1 MLRCI
6 SADRPT
12 DEYNT
17 RFIHLPRYVRSQP
30 PELCPQKPPRLGR
43 YKVCGRDSVCHVS
56 HSHAAP
62 AGPRCSPSEAAPER
76 NSIHPSPPT
85 SLPPACR
92 LPQLPRY
99 TPLRQRIARPTS
111 CGPRKSR
118 QIQLAVKNTAASRH
132 PGSLFGQF
140 SSHGHG
146 AVAALFILFAIL
158 SRLWTPALLTD
169 CL

>member
-158 SRLWTPALLTD
+158 SR
-169 CL
+169 